1 MSKNLIL
8 NASETLILTNSRL
21 LLKLIFSQG
30 LGFQLLLSASNY
42 PRLGSIKEK
51 RHATGHAPDVSL
63 VHIAILVI

>member
-1 MSKNLIL
+1 MSKNLML

-21 LLKLIFSQG
+21 LLKLILSQG

-42 PRLGSIKEK
+42 PRLVGSIKEK

-63 VHIAILVI
+63 VV